1 MLSFISE
8 ERDGIVDIYVDDL
21 PTFVSAL
28 DPGPHCS
35 LSYVGCCRAL
45 VHRGSALEPVNVARV
60 KHPLRN
66 DGVDGRGGADII
78 SRSQIMRWR
87 LDERQPVAPT

>member
-1 MLSFISE
+1 
-8 ERDGIVDIYVDDL
+8 
-21 PTFVSAL
+21 
-28 DPGPHCS
+28 
-35 LSYVGCCRAL
+35 
-45 VHRGSALEPVNVARV
+45 LEPVNVARV